1 VPPSTSGRLTLLRRA
16 PDFRLL
22 FLANFGSGV
31 GTYLAAVALT
41 VHVYDLTGSGTWVAA
56 LLVADFLPIVVIGLT
71 LGPLVDRLSRRRLM
85 IGSDLVRF
93 GVFAAL
99 PFVAEPV
106 AIVALAAVSGIA
118 TGFFRP
124 AVYAGVPN
132 LVDGDDEL
140 TEANSLLTG
149 IENLAWVIGPL
160 LAGLIL
166 AVSDADLAYWVNAA
180 TFLVSAVLVSRIPP
194 GRLQSEESLSRGHW
208 RDVRDGVELVVRT
221 PQLLTVLLVWNVV
234 IAGNAAVNV
243 AEVIVAKTVLD
254 GGDLGYGVIV
264 AATGVGLMTGSLLTP
279 VVLGSVGLRRV
290 YVGAIALMAVGW
302 GLASTMPTVWLA
314 AVFAGVAT
322 VGNGCA
328 IVCNQLLIQRGAP
341 DAMRGRAIAVLMSST
356 YLTLTGAMA
365 LAGPLTNALGG
376 RAMWAIAA
384 CVYLAGSIVAAVM
397 VRRLRVPAVGPVP
410 APAAANGHLDAAP
423 ARADGELRPFDR
435 VRALLDEVE
444 RARRTEAERS
454 A

>member
-1 VPPSTSGRLTLLRRA
+1 VLPSTSGRLTLLRRA

-166 AVSDADLAYWVNAA
+166 AVSDADLTYWVNAA

-384 CVYLAGSIVAAVM
+384 CVYLVGSIVAAVM

-435 VRALLDEVE
+435 LRALLDEVE